1 MRDKEAFELLSG
13 YAEKKEKV
21 LLELTDGQKIYC
33 YPKSFS
39 EADLD
44 DLGFNFKVSSESEGL
59 EWMHGTKF
67 FSAPFSMMSKITQA
81 Q

>member
-1 MRDKEAFELLSG
+1 MREADAYELLQNC
-13 YAEKKEKV
+13 AERKEKI

-44 DLGFNFKVSSESEGL
+44 DLGFNFKVSIESEGL
-59 EWMHGTKF
+59 EWMHGTKV
-67 FSAPFSMMSKITQA
+67 FSAPFSMMVRITKI
-81 Q
+81 

>member
-1 MRDKEAFELLSG
+1 MNDTEAYELLSD
-13 YAEKKEKV
+13 YAERKEKV

-44 DLGFNFKVSSESEGL
+44 DLGFNFKVSLESEGL
-59 EWMHGTKF
+59 EWMRGIKT
-67 FSAPFSMMSKITQA
+67 FSAPFSMMTKITQA
-81 Q
+81 